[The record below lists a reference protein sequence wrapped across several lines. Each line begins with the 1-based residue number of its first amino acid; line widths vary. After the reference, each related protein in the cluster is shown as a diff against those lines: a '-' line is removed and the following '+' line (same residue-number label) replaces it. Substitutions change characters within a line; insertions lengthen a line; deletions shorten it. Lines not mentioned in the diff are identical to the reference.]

1 MVKRSLLA
9 AAALVAA
16 VGLGAVPARAGA
28 TLDAVMKRGEVVC
41 GINTGFVGF
50 SMPNEKGEWEG
61 LDVDFCRGLAAA
73 LFGDPQKVRFVPL
86 TPSTR
91 FTALTAG
98 EADVLFRNSTETML
112 RDVTLGLRAITPYF
126 YDGHTFMVAADSGVT
141 KAEQLDGATICL
153 LQGTTNEQI
162 TADYFRKS
170 NLSFTP
176 VVFERSEQAR
186 DALDAGRCDSFG
198 SDSGNL
204 AAVRLSMKAP
214 SDWTILDERFS
225 KEPYGP
231 YVRRGDDEWY
241 DVVRWYVNALFEAE
255 ENGITRANVEEIRTT
270 TTDANIRR
278 LLGVTPELGEALGIT
293 PSWVV
298 NAVKAVGSY
307 GEMFDRHLGPNSQI
321 GMSRSLNRQWKDG
334 GLIYALPMR

>member
-1 MVKRSLLA
+1 MVRRCLLA
-9 AAALVAA
+9 PAALTAA
-16 VGLGAVPARAGA
+16 LGLFSAPAQAGA
-28 TLDAVMKRGEVVC
+28 TFDAVMERGEVIC

-61 LDVDFCRGLAAA
+61 LDVDLCRGLAAA
-73 LFGDPQKVRFVPL
+73 LFGDQQKVQFVPL

-98 EADVLFRNSTETML
+98 EVDVLFRNSTETML

-126 YDGHTFMVAADSGVT
+126 YDGHTFMVAADSGIT
-141 KAEQLDGATICL
+141 TAAQLEGATICL

-162 TADYFRKS
+162 TADYFRK
-170 NLSFTP
+170 NDLNFAP

-186 DALDAGRCDSFG
+186 DALAAGRCDSFG

-204 AAVRLSMKAP
+204 AAVRLSMKNP

-231 YVRRGDDEWY
+231 FIRRGDDEWH
-241 DVVRWYVNALFEAE
+241 DVIRWHVNALFEAE
-255 ENGITRANVEEIRTT
+255 ENGITSENVEKVRDV

-278 LLGVTPELGEALGIT
+278 LLGVTPELGEALKID
-293 PSWVV
+293 PAWVV
-298 NAVKAVGSY
+298 NAIKAVGNY
-307 GEMFDRHLGPNSQI
+307 GEMFERHLGPNSQI